1 LTNVHIKFWTLLFRA
16 GWQESMLKAAL
27 DKIAETPGVPD
38 ENDQLGDLEVE
49 DREEEAH
56 DDDESVDAAVEG

>member
-1 LTNVHIKFWTLLFRA
+1 
-16 GWQESMLKAAL
+16 MLKAAL